1 MFQLLKQFFYTSEP
15 NMHRKDIHFN
25 EDPDTGDMIL
35 DLSAVIDELQW
46 REGDELD
53 VQVQGDA
60 IVIKNLTKHPELF

>member
-1 MFQLLKQFFYTSEP
+1 
-15 NMHRKDIHFN
+15 MHRKDIHFY
-25 EDPDTGDMIL
+25 EDSDTGDMVL
-35 DLSAVIDELQW
+35 DLSAVVDELEW